1 MKIQKIHVK
10 IKEFIKK
17 NNFLLQLDEDDED
30 RLNKEG
36 PTDFAYYVERGKS
49 IKDKKILGL
58 FMWIIW
64 FDLPTDHNSVWPSVA
79 AIRMYSTR
87 KTGKEEDIVIREK
100 NVILTGD
107 DFLPDDIPLKDL
119 KRINKEIKLISEF
132 IDTLNIPSF
141 KTNPAEGLNPGKKYN
156 ECYITNIPLEE
167 YRNEYEDGNT
177 SIRVTKSN
185 GKSYR
190 LHYLT
195 ENNKKHNEVST
206 FFYDFKTNKAYDSVE
221 VESDLPWSEYN
232 SFLR

>member
-1 MKIQKIHVK
+1 MKIKKIHSK

-17 NNFLLQLDEDDED
+17 NNFLLQIDNLDTYLGE
-30 RLNKEG
+30 EG
-36 PTDFAYYVERGKS
+36 PTDFSYYVEKS
-49 IKDKKILGL
+49 KNIKDKKVLGL
-58 FMWIIW
+58 LLWIIW

-79 AIRMYSTR
+79 AISMYSTR
-87 KTGKEEDIVIREK
+87 KTGKEEDIVIREN

-141 KTNPAEGLNPGKKYN
+141 KNNPAEGLNPGKKYN
-156 ECYITNIPLEE
+156 ECYINNIPVE

-195 ENNKKHNEVST
+195 EIDKKHKRVSQ

-221 VESDLPWSEYN
+221 YVSDLPWDNYG